1 MQNVVL
7 LLESSEEAYNVSWK
21 AGIML
26 LNRFCI
32 DEDAAYESAG
42 VYYLKSSKKHRFET
56 TKGPRNYY
64 I

>member
-7 LLESSEEAYNVSWK
+7 LLESSKEPYNVSWK

-32 DEDAAYESAG
+32 DEDAGFESAG
-42 VYYLKSSKKHRFET
+42 VYYLKSSKKHRFGT
-56 TKGPRNYY
+56 VKGPGNYH